1 MSYVKSI
8 NKNNLRVAREN
19 LGLDTTE
26 ATKGISASKKNLVAE
41 WESGDSLPTWAQVT
55 KLSKLYDVPD
65 LLFFSEDAIPKN
77 KTIPD
82 YRVNADEDE
91 ADNAKIKK
99 LINLVIT
106 RQRWL
111 EKNLKEEDFPKN
123 QLQGSGRNIESPTEL
138 ASFISKKLDIN
149 LDEIKKISGIDAQK
163 KVLNYLFKR
172 AEDHG
177 VFVGKTISYHRIKVK
192 DMRGLFVSND
202 YCPFIIINRRD
213 ARAAQIFSFIHEL
226 AHLFRK
232 SDAISNS
239 LEFRNVRGA
248 GNAEEIFCN
257 KVAAELLLPKREFT
271 KEFYDR
277 NDIDRLAEIY
287 KVSKISI
294 FYRLKD
300 LGKVRTEIQGKL
312 EKEILDETARNVM
325 LAEAARDKNDRGN
338 YTNSMRDSNGGLF
351 NQVVS
356 RSYLENRI
364 DYVEASHMLRF
375 SVEEA

>member
-8 NKNNLRVAREN
+8 NQNNLRIAREN
-19 LGLDTTE
+19 LGLDTAE
-26 ATKGISASKKNLVAE
+26 ATKKISSSKKNLVAE
-41 WESGDSLPTWAQVT
+41 WENGGSLPTWAQVT
-55 KLSKLYDVPD
+55 KLSKVYDVPE

-91 ADNAKIKK
+91 SDNARINK
-99 LINLVIT
+99 LINLVIA

-111 EKNLKEEDFPKN
+111 EKNLKEENSPKN
-123 QLQGSGRNIESPTEL
+123 QIQGSGRNIESPAEL
-138 ASFISKKLDIN
+138 ASFISKKLDID
-149 LDEIKKISGIDAQK
+149 LGEIKKISGMDAQK
-163 KVLNYLFKR
+163 KVLNYLFKK
-172 AEDHG
+172 AEDRG
-177 VFVGKTISYHRIKVK
+177 VFVGKTISYHQIKVR
-192 DMRGLFVSND
+192 DMRGLFISND

-213 ARAAQIFSFIHEL
+213 AKSAQIFSFIHEL

-239 LEFRNVRGA
+239 LEFRDVRGA
-248 GNAEEIFCN
+248 GNDEEVFCN
-257 KVAAELLLPKREFT
+257 KVAAEFLLPKREFT
-271 KEFYDR
+271 KEAYDK

-300 LGKVRTEIQGKL
+300 LGKLRREIQSQL
-312 EKEILDETARNVM
+312 EREILDETARNVI
-325 LAEAARDKNDRGN
+325 LAETARDKNDGGN

-356 RSYLENRI
+356 RSYLENKI
-364 DYVEASHMLRF
+364 DYVEASHLLRF
-375 SVEEA
+375 SVEEV

>member
-312 EKEILDETARNVM
+312 EN
-325 LAEAARDKNDRGN
+325 
-338 YTNSMRDSNGGLF
+338 
-351 NQVVS
+351 
-356 RSYLENRI
+356 
-364 DYVEASHMLRF
+364 
-375 SVEEA
+375 